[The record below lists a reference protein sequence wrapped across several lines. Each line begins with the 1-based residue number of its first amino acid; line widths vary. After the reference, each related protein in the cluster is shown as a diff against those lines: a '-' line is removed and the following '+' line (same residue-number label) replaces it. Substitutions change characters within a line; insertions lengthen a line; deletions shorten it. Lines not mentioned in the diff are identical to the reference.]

1 MLPSPRAVLTAATP
15 FTKLWL
21 VLSQAQILDWVCCAM
36 QTCATH
42 PKTARRE
49 EKSDKKK
56 EERIGAQLVA
66 EIMGP
71 HPDTATFAISDPT
84 WRPSSSHLQPT
95 WASQPRNCGGHDGR
109 DDARVPPVD
118 LTALVQLTAWVE
130 QLDGIMRMNNGED
143 EVILRIRARAVG
155 VLDSWVGRWEVMQ
168 GVQKSNR
175 FTYAKERSPALA
187 PGP

>member
-1 MLPSPRAVLTAATP
+1 M
-15 FTKLWL
+15 
-21 VLSQAQILDWVCCAM
+21 LSQAKFWIGFAVM

-49 EKSDKKK
+49 EKSDQKKA
-56 EERIGAQLVA
+56 ERIGAQLAA

-71 HPDTATFAISDPT
+71 PTDTATFAISDPI
-84 WRPSSSHLQPT
+84 WRPSSLHIQPT
-95 WASQPRNCGGHDGR
+95 WASQPRNSGGHDGR
-109 DDARVPPVD
+109 NDALIPPVD